1 MAIIIITVATIVATG
16 TLLLAYITN
25 IALSETGS
33 WACLACLK
41 HISLGFDRP
50 KLHNPSS
57 SSTQITPAEEL

>member
-16 TLLLAYITN
+16 TLLAYITN

-41 HISLGFDRP
+41 HISLGFDSP